1 MDSGF
6 PVMVFPKQKNADSPN
21 PTTLTKKKV
30 KNLDPVPEH
39 LHPVTKIPIMSHRL

>member
-21 PTTLTKKKV
+21 PTTI
-30 KNLDPVPEH
+30 NEEE
-39 LHPVTKIPIMSHRL
+39 SEES